1 MPIECIYLIVLLAAI
16 VVWFVVL
23 KRPIYESMLFGY
35 IVMLTVTG
43 QWANWFKY
51 IKSTTTNTLFYA
63 IVAFLA
69 AAQVFTETHVIER
82 VIDIVLSVFGRLP
95 GGAGWISL
103 ISSTFMGAL
112 SGSGAGNVA
121 ATGVFT
127 IPAMKRSGF
136 PSWLAANVEC
146 SASTMGN
153 MIPPAGV
160 ITAAFGV
167 LATVG
172 LTEYSMS
179 NFWIVVW
186 GIAIW
191 FIAQRA
197 ITLLVFCKIYH
208 VKPMGKDEVPPF
220 AKALKEGWSSLMLAV
235 VIFLPFFLDSKLK
248 GTFFTARLGAGASNQ
263 SSCILLMVPG
273 LAAIYAM
280 IIVCRKGI
288 NISPKHIAARF
299 SQSAKAII
307 PVSATIFFAY
317 CISNLFTALD
327 VGTAIGDFIAGWG
340 LSKVALAI
348 LIPLFCAF
356 LGMIIPGSSQIAIFG
371 TALVTVMMNAGCN
384 PILICAVLPAITG
397 AMEGMTPP
405 LALCMY
411 TGMGIAD
418 APMRETTQNC
428 LIWVALHY
436 LMSVI
441 TILGILPIL
450 GM

>member
-1 MPIECIYLIVLLAAI
+1 MPIEVVYLLVLLAAI
-16 VVWFVVL
+16 LLVFVVL
-23 KRPIYESMLFGY
+23 KRPIYEAMLAGFVV
-35 IVMLTVTG
+35 ILIVTG
-43 QWANWFKY
+43 EWPNTIKY
-51 IKSTTTNTLFYA
+51 LLAPSTNTLFYA

-82 VIDIVLSVFGRLP
+82 VIDIILSVFGRLP

-127 IPAMKRSGF
+127 IPAMKKTGY

-146 SASTMGN
+146 AASTMGN

-167 LATVG
+167 LAAVG
-172 LTEYSMS
+172 MEDYAMS
-179 NFWIVVW
+179 DFWIVVW

-191 FIAQRA
+191 FILQRA
-197 ITLLVFCKIYH
+197 VTLLVFCKIYN
-208 VKPMGKDEVPPF
+208 VKPMAKEDVLPLGKTF
-220 AKALKEGWSSLMLAV
+220 KAGWSSLLLAV

-248 GTFFTARLGAGASNQ
+248 STFFTARLGAGAGNQ

-280 IIVCRKGI
+280 LIARKHADVSI
-288 NISPKHIAARF
+288 KNIASRF
-299 SQSAKAII
+299 SAAVKAIV
-307 PVSATIFFAY
+307 PVSATIYFAY
-317 CISNLFTALD
+317 CVSEVFGTLKVGSTLGEFIGGFGMPPVLLAL
-327 VGTAIGDFIAGWG
+327 I
-340 LSKVALAI
+340 
-348 LIPLFCAF
+348 IPLFCAF

-371 TALVTVMMNAGCN
+371 PALVSVMVAAGFN
-384 PILICAVLPAITG
+384 PVLMCAVLPAITG

-418 APMRETTQNC
+418 APMKETMNNC
-428 LIWVALHY
+428 WIWVGCHYAL
-436 LMSVI
+436 SVL

-450 GM
+450 GL

>member
-1 MPIECIYLIVLLAAI
+1 MPIEVWYLIALLVTI
-16 VVWFVVL
+16 VVVFVVL
-23 KRPIYESMLFGY
+23 KRPIYESMFAGFVVITL
-35 IVMLTVTG
+35 ITG
-43 QWANWFKY
+43 EIGNIFKY
-51 IKSTTTNTLFYA
+51 LLNPSTNTLFYA

-82 VIDIVLSVFGRLP
+82 VIDIILSIFGRLP

-127 IPAMKRSGF
+127 IPAMKKTGY

-146 SASTMGN
+146 AASTMGN

-167 LATVG
+167 LAAVG
-172 LTEYSMS
+172 LENYAMS
-179 NFWIVVW
+179 DFWLVVW

-191 FIAQRA
+191 FILQRA
-197 ITLLVFCKIYH
+197 ITLLVFCKIYN
-208 VKPMGKDEVPPF
+208 VKPM
-220 AKALKEGWSSLMLAV
+220 AKEDVLPLGQTFKAGWTSLMLAV

-248 GTFFTARLGAGASNQ
+248 GTFFTARLGAGAGNQ
-263 SSCILLMVPG
+263 SSCILLVVPG

-280 IIVCRKGI
+280 LIAHKKADVSIK
-288 NISPKHIAARF
+288 NIAGRF
-299 SQSAKAII
+299 AKAVKAIV
-307 PVSATIFFAY
+307 PVSATIYFAY
-317 CISNLFTALD
+317 CVSAVFETLK
-327 VGTAIGDFIAGWG
+327 VGSTIGEFIASWG
-340 LSKVALAI
+340 LPPVLLAL

-371 TALVTVMMNAGCN
+371 PALVSVMVAAGFN
-384 PILICAVLPAITG
+384 PILMAAVLPAITG

-418 APMRETTQNC
+418 APMKETINNC
-428 LIWVALHY
+428 WIWVGLHY
-436 LMSVI
+436 VMSVLC
-441 TILGILPIL
+441 ILGILPVL
-450 GM
+450 GL

>member
-1 MPIECIYLIVLLAAI
+1 MPIEVTYLIVLLVAI
-16 VVWFVVL
+16 IVWFVLL
-23 KRPIYESMLFGY
+23 KRPIYEAMLFGY
-35 IVMLTVTG
+35 IVMVAMTK
-43 QWANWFKY
+43 QWSNFFKY
-51 IKSTTTNTLFYA
+51 LISPSTNTLFYA

-69 AAQVFTETHVIER
+69 AAQVFTETHVIEK
-82 VIDIVLSVFGRLP
+82 VIDIVLSIFGRLP
-95 GGAGWISL
+95 GGAGWVSL
-103 ISSTFMGAL
+103 IASTFMGAL

-146 SASTMGN
+146 AASTMGN

-167 LATVG
+167 LAAIGINDYV
-172 LTEYSMS
+172 MS
-179 NFWIVVW
+179 DFWMVVW

-191 FIAQRA
+191 FILQRA
-197 ITLLVFCKIYH
+197 VTLLVFCKIYK
-208 VKPMGKDEVPPF
+208 VKPMAKDEVLPIGKSF
-220 AKALKEGWSSLMLAV
+220 KAGWKSLLLAV

-273 LAAIYAM
+273 FAALYAM
-280 IIVCRKGI
+280 LIADKGI
-288 NISPKHIAARF
+288 NRSPKALAKRF
-299 SQSAKAII
+299 SASVKAIV
-307 PVSATIFFAY
+307 PVSATIYFAY
-317 CISNLFTALD
+317 AISALFDTLK
-327 VGTAIGDFIAGWG
+327 VGSTIGEFIAGWG
-340 LSKVALAI
+340 LPKVALAL

-371 TALVTVMMNAGCN
+371 PALVSVMVGTGFN
-384 PILICAVLPAITG
+384 PVLMCAILPAITG

-418 APMRETTQNC
+418 APMKETTQNC
-428 LIWVALHY
+428 IIWCLLHY
-436 LMSVI
+436 AMSVLC
-441 TILGILPIL
+441 ILGILPIMGL
-450 GM
+450 